1 MSLRFKLIM
10 FSTSDIRGFS
20 CKSAEINRRYSARH
34 GYDFTHEQYDS
45 VALAP
50 QYEKIRIL
58 RKHLGST
65 DYLVWLDSDACVID
79 QSLPLQTFCEEPKN
93 LVIAGHEFGF
103 DLAGRRVRYE
113 LDGHPCGLNTGVLLL
128 RDTSWSEQFLEAW
141 WSRCLSGAPAH
152 TAKHEQGHL
161 QQMLMENVL
170 NLQAHTRIVTPCC
183 RLNRCDDNGTDVC
196 EFVLHL
202 WGLQPKRREEIFS
215 LIIEGK
221 KPDIGIE
228 MPRFNVA
235 SE

>member
-113 LDGHPCGLNTGVLLL
+113 LDGHPCGLNTRVLLL

-141 WSRCLSGAPAH
+141 WSRCLSGAPP
-152 TAKHEQGHL
+152 
-161 QQMLMENVL
+161 
-170 NLQAHTRIVTPCC
+170 TPP
-183 RLNRCDDNGTDVC
+183 NTNKA
-196 EFVLHL
+196 
-202 WGLQPKRREEIFS
+202 QI
-215 LIIEGK
+215 
-221 KPDIGIE
+221 
-228 MPRFNVA
+228 
-235 SE
+235 